1 MMPNFQIAATRPE
14 TATVDGLRHIKI
26 SAREKVLTRT
36 VRDGQEEDENLHV
49 PAAPLAF
56 WLIDN
61 WWRLLFEPVPA
72 NGPGASWRLAHELSS
87 IGAGYVWPRMVIWGE
102 GERVGITVRQ
112 EPVPTSIQFLT
123 RGIHYVYTADV
134 ERGADAFIRQTL
146 DEALGDHEA
155 LGAEYDALCAER
167 ADEDVRTWRTLEALL
182 GFDVDE
188 APPELVDSLG
198 ELVVRYGEA
207 GIEEAIVA
215 RPGQDAA
222 SVLEAGVEAARR
234 SNVRVELPAPI
245 ESIAFSRDDRL
256 APWEMAEEAATSLR
270 KWLALTGPV
279 PTQQLGDIFGVSSQ
293 SLRRANAAKWPYG
306 IRLRSDEGDDSRIV
320 LYTSRTE
327 ARRFELCR
335 NVGDILWSGND
346 ALGPVS
352 DAVSSRQKFQR
363 AFAQS
368 FLCPY
373 SELMAHCGPNP
384 GQVEVAAAAAHF
396 HVSERMIETILVNKG
411 HIERDAFMDG
421 LRYA

>member
-1 MMPNFQIAATRPE
+1 MVPNFQIAATRPE
-14 TATVDGLRHIKI
+14 TATVDDLRHIKI
-26 SAREKVLTRT
+26 STREKVLTRT
-36 VRDGQEEDENLHV
+36 ARHGEKEDESLHV

-61 WWRLLFEPVPA
+61 WWRLLFEPVPT

-87 IGAGYVWPRMVIWGE
+87 IGAGYIWPRMVIWGE

-123 RGIHYVYTADV
+123 RGIHYVSTADV
-134 ERGADAFIRQTL
+134 EHGADAFIRQTL
-146 DEALGDHEA
+146 DEALGDEA
-155 LGAEYDALCAER
+155 LGAEYEALCAER
-167 ADEDVRTWRTLEALL
+167 ADEDARTWRTLEALL

-188 APPELVDSLG
+188 APAELVDSLG
-198 ELVVRYGEA
+198 ELVERYGEA
-207 GIEEAIVA
+207 GIEEAIAA

-222 SVLEAGVEAARR
+222 SALEAAVEAARR
-234 SNVRVELPAPI
+234 SNVCVELPAPI
-245 ESIAFSRDDRL
+245 ESIAFTRDVRL

-270 KWLALTGPV
+270 KSLALTGPV
-279 PTQQLGDIFGVSSQ
+279 PPGQLGDIFGVSSQ
-293 SLRRANAAKWPYG
+293 SLRRATAPKWPYG
-306 IRLRSDEGDDSRIV
+306 LRLRSDQGDDNRIV
-320 LYTSRTE
+320 LRTSRAQ

-373 SELMAHCGPNP
+373 PELIAHCGPYP
-384 GQVEVAAAAAHF
+384 GQDEVAAAAAHF
-396 HVSERMIETILVNKG
+396 HVSERTIETILVNKG
-411 HIERDAFMDG
+411 HMERDAFMDS